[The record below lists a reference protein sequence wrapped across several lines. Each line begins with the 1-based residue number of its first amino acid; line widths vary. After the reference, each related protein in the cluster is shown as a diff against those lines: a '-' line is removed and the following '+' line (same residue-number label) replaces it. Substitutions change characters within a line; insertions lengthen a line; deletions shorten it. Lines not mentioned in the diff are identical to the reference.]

1 MPEWKR
7 ARSGLFLPDT
17 VPSTGTFEKKTYLDV
32 RNRGIALERLCD
44 SLQIKIKQSSVLR
57 RMMSSTDSL
66 WKTWFSGKISQIQYP
81 WLWDSLSL
89 DVVSNA
95 LLPLEGEA
103 DAAKFLKTIVK
114 ADVGMLSRGQ
124 SLAKDYLWELEV
136 WSKLKYRGAAATLSE
151 PDVIWEAAK
160 IKTGIACKK
169 VYSEKNTERMLSGAV
184 SQIENWTGL
193 GVVAISL
200 DELLPPTP
208 RQFRSAD
215 DAQRFLQVHNQ
226 NYLHRHQRLF
236 RHYFSADRLTAALIS
251 SSQIVVLGS
260 IPPSIHS
267 EWTVW
272 TFPNLAPE
280 NAKRFQQLRALL
292 A

>member
-17 VPSTGTFEKKTYLDV
+17 VPSTGQFEKKSYLDV
-32 RNRGIALERLCD
+32 RNHGIALERLCS
-44 SLQIKIKQSSVLR
+44 SLNIKIKPSSVLR

-66 WKTWFSGKISQIQYP
+66 WKTWFAGKISQLRHD

-89 DVVSNA
+89 GVITDA
-95 LLPLEGEA
+95 ALPLDGEA
-103 DAAKFLKTIVK
+103 DAAKFLKVLVK
-114 ADVGMLSRGQ
+114 GDLGMLSRGQ
-124 SLAKDYLWELEV
+124 SLSKDYLWELEV
-136 WSKLKYRGAAATLSE
+136 WSKLKYRGASATLSE
-151 PDVIWEAAK
+151 PDVIWEAEG

-169 VYSEKNTERMLSGAV
+169 VYSEKNTERMLSEAV

-193 GVVAISL
+193 GVVAVSL

-215 DAQRFLQVHNQ
+215 DAQKFLQVHNQ

-236 RHYFSADRLTAALIS
+236 RRYFSADRLTAALVS
-251 SSQIVVLGS
+251 SSQIVILGK

-280 NAKRFQQLRALL
+280 NARRFRQLRALL